1 MIASDSPDDTIIGD
15 TITGNGYKIRV
26 GENDNTTVNIIVT
39 NSDGITK
46 KATISNSI
54 SSFEG
59 LEFVEI

>member
-1 MIASDSPDDTIIGD
+1 MIASDSPDASIV
-15 TITGNGYKIRV
+15 GNGYKIRV
-26 GENDNTTVNIIVT
+26 EDNTTVNIIVT
-39 NSDGITK
+39 NNDGVTK